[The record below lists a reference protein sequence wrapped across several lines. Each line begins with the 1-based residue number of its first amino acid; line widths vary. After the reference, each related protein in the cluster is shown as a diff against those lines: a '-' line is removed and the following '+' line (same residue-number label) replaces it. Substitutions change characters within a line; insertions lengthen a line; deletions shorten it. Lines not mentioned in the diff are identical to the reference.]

1 MNTPKK
7 AKSPRGKTPSLI
19 GSTNGRPHTATV
31 QRLCACVRC
40 GQGLVAGTTCFE
52 IPRLGR
58 FVKNRRHCRD
68 CYDKILN
75 KTQEDL
81 AELRAILG

>member
-1 MNTPKK
+1 
-7 AKSPRGKTPSLI
+7 
-19 GSTNGRPHTATV
+19 
-31 QRLCACVRC
+31 
-40 GQGLVAGTTCFE
+40 VAGTTCFE